1 MPVTTSPVIRRTYA
15 EVAAR
20 QGGERKWLRRWRKR
34 LAYLWTALCHRDACR
49 SWYEFVDSEPV
60 RPFLALHPALPLKP
74 LKPYLALGLGVRD
87 RARIIRDSLSLL
99 AAHWD
104 SFRDIIS
111 GKNPVV
117 ATIDLGPDGKVF
129 LSLEYN
135 YQKEGELTL
144 LLRMPDTRIAAI
156 SAFAFDRK
164 PDGNHVM
171 RIARIQGVKDHELLR
186 GLEKAMHGLRP
197 KSLMLFASQEV
208 AHALGVR
215 EISGV
220 SNANQVY
227 KKKVLIALPGLHKL
241 AFDYDGFW
249 EEADGKLGAD
259 GWFRLPPRLEKRD
272 LSDTKRNKRSMYKR
286 RYAMFDDISAQIHR
300 TLKANVITPGESQAA
315 GPDSGS

>member
-1 MPVTTSPVIRRTYA
+1 
-15 EVAAR
+15 VAAR
-20 QGGERKWLRRWRKR
+20 QTDERKLLRRWRKR
-34 LAYLWTALCHRDACR
+34 LAFLWTAACHRGVCR
-49 SWYEFVDSEPV
+49 SWYDFVDTEPM
-60 RPFLALHPALPLKP
+60 RPFLAIHPALPLKP
-74 LKPYLALGLGVRD
+74 LKPYLSLGLNVRD
-87 RARIIRDSLSLL
+87 RVRVIQDSLSLL

-111 GKNPVV
+111 GRKSVV
-117 ATIDLGPDGKVF
+117 ATIDLGTDGKVS
-129 LSLEYN
+129 LCLEYN
-135 YQKEGELTL
+135 FQKEGELTL
-144 LLRMPDTRIAAI
+144 LLRTADGQIAAI

-164 PDGNHVM
+164 PDGEHVM

-208 AHALGVR
+208 AHALGVK
-215 EISGV
+215 EVSGV

-249 EEADGKLGAD
+249 EEADGKLEAD

-272 LSDTKRNKRSMYKR
+272 LSETKRNKRSMYKK
-286 RYAMFDDISAQIHR
+286 RYVMFDDISAQIHR
-300 TLKANVITPGESQAA
+300 ALNAPVEVRAEARPAGTDDES
-315 GPDSGS
+315 